1 MLIIML
7 ILGVLIILLSLG
19 LWWALDMANIE
30 RQSRER
36 LKRQIIRGIR
46 NKNITA
52 DEADRRNL
60 EILKSGDYAL
70 LEKS

>member
-19 LWWALDMANIE
+19 LWWALDMTSIE
-30 RQSRER
+30 RQKRYR
-36 LKRQIIRGIR
+36 LRQQIIRGIR

-60 EILKSGDYAL
+60 EILK
-70 LEKS
+70 KW